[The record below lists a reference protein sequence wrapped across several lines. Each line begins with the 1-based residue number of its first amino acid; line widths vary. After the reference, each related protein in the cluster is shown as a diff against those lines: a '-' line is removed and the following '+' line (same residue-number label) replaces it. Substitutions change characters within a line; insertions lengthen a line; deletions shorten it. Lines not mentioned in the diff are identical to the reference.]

1 MTADVRRA
9 PRRGTS
15 SACAT
20 KHMHPERRERSRITW
35 GRVLHSVRRPVHVNP
50 HYTPRRKLRWWGG
63 RESITVGQTWVTR
76 DNQHWGFHGRTER
89 GSPHVTASAREK
101 AWHGEEKEGGR
112 GLRPC
117 EDQELGFGCPHVDR
131 YVAEVGRR
139 RLVSNRLGK
148 RAPKRAVAS
157 SERGPSSGWRSVGE
171 TIGKYSGRSGVASR
185 PHPWRRERTG
195 ARPRVA
201 RECHSAVRPS
211 PKAVPSRGTGTVMV
225 TGSYEGSLPM
235 EGIPDHHD
243 ASAFTRR
250 R

>member
-1 MTADVRRA
+1 LERGSWSVRLRVVASSTASSAPMTADARRVL
-9 PRRGTS
+9 RRGTS

-20 KHMHPERRERSRITW
+20 KHMHPAMHERSCTHS

-50 HYTPRRKLRWWGG
+50 HYTPRRKPRWWGE
-63 RESITVGQTWVTR
+63 RESITAGQTWATR
-76 DNQHWGFHGRTER
+76 DNQHWGFHGRTEH

-101 AWHGEEKEGGR
+101 AWHGQEKEGGR

-157 SERGPSSGWRSVGE
+157 SERGPSSE
-171 TIGKYSGRSGVASR
+171 
-185 PHPWRRERTG
+185 
-195 ARPRVA
+195 
-201 RECHSAVRPS
+201 
-211 PKAVPSRGTGTVMV
+211 
-225 TGSYEGSLPM
+225 
-235 EGIPDHHD
+235 
-243 ASAFTRR
+243 
-250 R
+250 